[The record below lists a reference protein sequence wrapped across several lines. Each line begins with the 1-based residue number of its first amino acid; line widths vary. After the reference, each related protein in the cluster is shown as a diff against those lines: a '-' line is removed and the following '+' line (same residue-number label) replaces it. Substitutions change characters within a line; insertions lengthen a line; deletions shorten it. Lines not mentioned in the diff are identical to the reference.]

1 MKRKNFRETMS
12 LSWLIFVESI
22 KSFINN
28 DSYQTA
34 ANLAYYGFFSLI
46 PLLLLVVILLSN
58 LTLSSEQVL
67 KGTQTLAEEI
77 MPQSSEVLLKEISTL
92 AAKRIWGLYS
102 MIALLWIIIPFAS
115 ALRSAFTQV
124 FKMEQTIGFV
134 KEYLLSVVAAFALL
148 VLFLVLVIT
157 RIVYSIVLV
166 NIVAAFPIVQYAA
179 TAVPVAVSLLFI
191 GFFFFVFCPVKLTK
205 QELVIGSLITTILFF
220 VIRPIFAMILR
231 INPDFGYAFGS
242 LKAIFVL
249 TVWVYYSFLV
259 VLFGSEVM
267 ANIRRRDAL
276 LVRGLFLGR
285 AGVPKKRSPF
295 LAKFVQAYDV
305 NTILFEKGDPGGEMF
320 YILSGSVAVKNNGA
334 TIRTLGAGDYFGE
347 MAMLLNEPRTATIA
361 IASPG
366 TQLIAVSQN
375 NFETLLRENPAIVR
389 SILKDMALRLKATTQ
404 QL

>member
-22 KSFINN
+22 RSFINN

-58 LTLSSEQVL
+58 FTLSSEQVL

-102 MIALLWIIIPFAS
+102 TIALLWIIIPFAS
-115 ALRSAFTQV
+115 ALRSAFAQV

-285 AGVPKKRSPF
+285 AGVPKKRSLF
-295 LAKFVQAYDV
+295 LAKFVRAYDV

-366 TQLIAVSQN
+366 TQLVAISQN

-389 SILKDMALRLKATTQ
+389 SLLKDMALRLKATTQ

>member
-77 MPQSSEVLLKEISTL
+77 MPQSSEVLLKEIYTL

-102 MIALLWIIIPFAS
+102 TIALLWIIIPFAS
-115 ALRSAFTQV
+115 ALRSAFAQV

-148 VLFLVLVIT
+148 VLFIVLVVT
-157 RIVYSIVLV
+157 RIVYSIVLGNV
-166 NIVAAFPIVQYAA
+166 VAAFPIIQYAA
-179 TAVPVAVSLLFI
+179 TIVPLMVSLLFV

-205 QELVIGSLITTILFF
+205 QELVTGSLITTLLFF
-220 VIRPIFAMILR
+220 VIRPIFVMILR

-242 LKAIFVL
+242 LKAVFVL

-295 LAKFVQAYDV
+295 LAKFVRDYDV

-366 TQLIAVSQN
+366 TQLVAISQY

>member
-77 MPQSSEVLLKEISTL
+77 MPQSSEMLLKEISTL

-115 ALRSAFTQV
+115 ALRSAFAQV

-157 RIVYSIVLV
+157 RIVYSIALV

-179 TAVPVAVSLLFI
+179 TAVPVAVSLLFV

-205 QELVIGSLITTILFF
+205 RELVIGSLITTILFF

-347 MAMLLNEPRTATIA
+347 MAMLLNEPRTTTIA

-366 TQLIAVSQN
+366 TQLVAISQN

>member
-1 MKRKNFRETMS
+1 MKRKNFRETIS

-34 ANLAYYGFFSLI
+34 ANLAYYGFFALI

-179 TAVPVAVSLLFI
+179 TVVPVAVSLLFV

-366 TQLIAVSQN
+366 TQLVAISQN

>member
-1 MKRKNFRETMS
+1 MKRKNFREIMS

-115 ALRSAFTQV
+115 ALRSAFAQV

-166 NIVAAFPIVQYAA
+166 NVVAAFPIVQYAA
-179 TAVPVAVSLLFI
+179 TAVPVAVSLLFV

-205 QELVIGSLITTILFF
+205 RELVIGSLITTILFF
-220 VIRPIFAMILR
+220 VIRPIFVMILR

-295 LAKFVQAYDV
+295 LAKFVQVYDM

-366 TQLIAVSQN
+366 TQLVAVSQN